1 MSLVNKIN
9 MINKYFINFT
19 LIFIFFIGKPATYF
33 KIFSDNIYLFDLIFL
48 FLVSINFL
56 YFYKNKSIFHKDALL
71 YFLIMIYVI
80 FRLETINFFSL
91 KNSYIFI
98 SISWYFLMKFIT
110 SENKFN
116 YELFEKAILYYPFF
130 SIIALVLTRQDVAG
144 LLQVDLPF
152 NEINLFSQKY
162 NYILIKTGL
171 ACSYIYLVHEKNIL
185 KPGLN
190 IYKISILFSIVTLF
204 VGITQSRL
212 GFIIACILIFLAILK
227 NRKFSNIFKL
237 SFLGIAIGFSIL
249 PVINHLTSKYLID
262 NDGRYLNNLSIA
274 CSYEDFYL
282 FYNFEIQ
289 NISCSEIEELSN
301 KKGIDLGRVYFRK
314 FNFCSILDAFLLSV
328 ESCNYTPTKIE
339 NFTSI
344 KNENSSS
351 IISIKNDISSAAE
364 VQTNSITWRFTLW
377 ETILSSVSNDINTLL
392 FGIGFDKSIPK
403 YFGLDTY
410 YIDTAHNSYISLVA
424 WSGLFGLSL
433 FLIISYLLI
442 KKAISAQ
449 NSFIIV
455 LFSTAFLVAGIMDQT
470 FETPSNSILFW
481 CIIGINS
488 SKKAI
493 ANEK

>member
-9 MINKYFINFT
+9 NYFINFT

-33 KIFSDNIYLFDLIFL
+33 KIFSENIYLFDLIFL
-48 FLVSINFL
+48 FLVCLNFL
-56 YFYKNKSIFHKDALL
+56 YFYKNKLIFHKDTLL

-80 FRLETINFFSL
+80 FRLEKINFFSL

-116 YELFEKAILYYPFF
+116 YELFEKTILYYPFF

-171 ACSYIYLVHEKNIL
+171 ACSYTYLVHTKNIL
-185 KPGLN
+185 KPSLN
-190 IYKISILFSIVTLF
+190 IYKMSIVFSIVTLF
-204 VGITQSRL
+204 VGITQSRI
-212 GFIIACILIFLAILK
+212 GFLIASILIFLAILK
-227 NRKFSNIFKL
+227 KRKLSNIFKL
-237 SFLGIAIGFSIL
+237 SFLGFAIGFSIL
-249 PVINHLTSKYLID
+249 PVINDLTSESLID
-262 NDGRYLNNLSIA
+262 YEGEYLKSLSLA

-282 FYNFEIQ
+282 FKNYDSQ
-289 NISCSEIEELSN
+289 NINCDELN
-301 KKGIDLGRVYFRK
+301 IYANEKGIDLGRLYFRN
-314 FNFCSILDAFLLSV
+314 FNYCSVSDAFLLPV
-328 ESCNYTPTKIE
+328 ESCNYSPNKDE
-339 NFTSI
+339 KF
-344 KNENSSS
+344 EE
-351 IISIKNDISSAAE
+351 ISSAAE
-364 VQTNSITWRFTLW
+364 VQTNSIVWRFTLW
-377 ETILSSVSNDINTLL
+377 ETTLSSVSKDWKTLL

-403 YFGLDTY
+403 YFGLDSY
-410 YIDTAHNSYISLVA
+410 NIDTAHNSYISLIA
-424 WSGLFGLSL
+424 WSGYFGLFL
-433 FLIISYLLI
+433 FFIISYLII
-442 KKAISAQ
+442 KKSIYGQ
-449 NSFIIV
+449 NSFIII
-455 LFSTAFLVAGIMDQT
+455 LFSTAYLLAGIMDQT

-481 CIIGINS
+481 CILGINS